1 MTFFR
6 ELWRRQQT
14 LKRLAYTPADVLC
27 HAGDCQTRKGG
38 ACDCYTRLEAL
49 YGPKGDMSVRQR
61 PDEAEVR
68 PEASDRSSRSPEAST
83 HASGDW
89 AGAHLRA
96 NGLLRRP

>member
-27 HAGDCQTRKGG
+27 HAGDCQTRKGS

-61 PDEAEVR
+61 PDE
-68 PEASDRSSRSPEAST
+68 PEAHPVPTDASERQPAPST
-83 HASGDW
+83 HGCGDW

-96 NGLLRRP
+96 FGLKGRP